1 MPERLDDT
9 IRARIEAA
17 IRAGKAAGTASC
29 RGIATEHGVSPGT
42 VRNIAKAAGIA
53 DPFSRAK
60 TAHATRARVTDMA
73 ARRAA
78 LAEALLSKAEHILA
92 RLDQP
97 YTVLVPTGDGVFT
110 RILDE
115 PPLKEVKDGMSAV
128 ALAVKGHCDLIKF
141 DTKEVAN
148 PAASSL
154 VDRLADLLQLDQGND
169 EVVDDGYPTP
179 LADPPAEDD
188 DEDLDGYVAPDM
200 DETS

>member
-9 IRARIEAA
+9 VRERIAQA
-17 IRAGKAAGTASC
+17 IRTGKAAGTASC
-29 RGIATEHGVSPGT
+29 RGIATEFGVSPGT
-42 VRNIAKAAGIA
+42 VRNIARDAGIV
-53 DPFSRAK
+53 DPFARTK
-60 TAHATRARVTDMA
+60 TANATRARVTDMA

-78 LAEALLSKAEHILA
+78 LAEALLTKAEHILK

-97 YTVLVPTGDGVFT
+97 YVMLVPSGEGVFE
-110 RILDE
+110 RELAE
-115 PPLKEVKDGMSAV
+115 PPLKEVKDGMAAV
-128 ALAVKGHCDLIKF
+128 VAAAKAHTDLIKF

-169 EVVDDGYPTP
+169 ELVDDGYPTP
-179 LADPPAEDD
+179 LAEPQPED
-188 DEDLDGYVAPDM
+188 DEDDDGYVAPSM